1 MEHSPVTRG
10 SIVLIRYPFTDLT
23 SDKVRPALV
32 VTPDVLIHRLDDLLC
47 LFISSSA
54 PGDLL
59 PTDLYLETTDTSF
72 RQTGL
77 KTSSLFRSHKLALL
91 HKRLMLRVLGEAD
104 NALIEAINSKLR
116 IALGLA
122 SL

>member
-47 LFISSSA
+47 LFISSST

-122 SL
+122 AL